1 MDSTKIKAIIVAV
14 LALFAALYLGIA
26 AATAQFETIIWVVGA
41 VSVSICLLL
50 GTRVYLLIPL
60 LTSLALV
67 LPLPGMFSSG
77 FISQA
82 VFLGFATP
90 LFLLRRL
97 PMRFKFT
104 ELEFWML
111 LLFASVVQVYVRNP
125 VGLDIFGSTTV
136 GAKPY
141 AVFALSTICAA
152 VLSTLVINPKDLKI
166 WTYLTMVG
174 SIGNFI
180 IGAVGFAIPAIGYY
194 LGATF
199 TADIGGRNNVYSGAS
214 RIAFVRS
221 LSQHLA
227 IWVSSRKSPLTACFS
242 PKWLP
247 LVLFSIA
254 LAAFSGYRA
263 QLLLIG
269 MTFFVGVCYRG
280 GIKSVIASSIL
291 GVLILFM
298 LIIVNMVAPLPL
310 NIQRTLTVLPG
321 TWDRSVVDE
330 SQQSSD
336 WRVEMWIAALTTDKW
351 IHNKILGD
359 GLGFTKEE
367 YDRMLVYDNT
377 AKANSASRIG
387 LTQQQETFL
396 INGSYHSGPVQ
407 TIRTS
412 GYVGLAIML
421 MAMIRLAV
429 HAHRQ
434 IQRCRGT
441 EWYPTALFLGIPLI
455 VTPIHWSLLIG
466 TFDEAAVGVMMGIAV
481 IRLMEEN
488 LPLPAYAIR
497 RSVLVGLPSRAPVR
511 A

>member
-1 MDSTKIKAIIVAV
+1 MDSSKIKAIIAAILAV
-14 LALFAALYLGIA
+14 FAALYLGIT
-26 AATAQFETIIWVVGA
+26 AATAQFETIAWVLGV

-50 GTRVYLLIPL
+50 GARVYLLIPL

-67 LPLPGMFSSG
+67 LPLPGMFASG

-82 VFLGFATP
+82 VFIAFATP

-97 PMRFKFT
+97 PMRIRFT

-111 LLFASVVQVYVRNP
+111 LLFASVAQAYLRNP
-125 VGLDIFGSTTV
+125 VGLDIFGSATV

-141 AVFALSTICAA
+141 AVFAMSTICAA
-152 VLSTLVINPKDLKI
+152 VLSTLVINPKGLKT
-166 WTYLTMVG
+166 WTYLTMIG

-180 IGAVGFAIPAIGYY
+180 IGAVGFVVPAIGHY
-194 LGATF
+194 LGASF
-199 TADIGGRNNVYSGAS
+199 TADRGGSNNVYSGAS
-214 RIAFVRS
+214 RITFIRS
-221 LSQHLA
+221 LSHHLA
-227 IWVSSRKSPLTACFS
+227 LWVSSRRSPLTACFH

-247 LVLFSIA
+247 LVLFSMA
-254 LAAFSGYRA
+254 LAALSGYRA
-263 QLLLIG
+263 QLLLVG

-280 GIKSVIASSIL
+280 GIKSVIASSML
-291 GVLILFM
+291 GTLILFM

-321 TWDRSVVDE
+321 TWDQSVMVE

-336 WRVEMWIAALTTDKW
+336 WRVEMWIEALTTDRW

-367 YDRMLVYDNT
+367 YDRMLVYDTT
-377 AKANSASRIG
+377 AKANSASRVG
-387 LTQQQETFL
+387 LTNQQESFL

-407 TIRTS
+407 TIRTT
-412 GYVGLAIML
+412 GYIGLAIML

-434 IQRCRGT
+434 IKRCKDT
-441 EWYPTALFLGIPLI
+441 EWYSTALFLGIPLI
-455 VTPIHWSLLIG
+455 VTPIIWTLVFG
-466 TFDEAAVGVMMGIAV
+466 TFDEGAVGVMMGIAI
-481 IRLMEEN
+481 IRLMEQN
-488 LPLPAYAIR
+488 LPLPAYTIR
-497 RSVLVGLPSRAPVR
+497 RRLPSSAAVR